1 MHDMLAKLYNIADDW
16 SFLQEQEKM
25 GVIIRKP
32 MGTEKHVTIEWVKEN
47 FQEAWASEVDR
58 SLCHTPMTCFLAVQ
72 EKSIIGFSCYDSVA
86 LGVFGPTG
94 VLPEFRCRGTG
105 RALLMAALLDMKLK
119 GYGYAIIG
127 GVGPAEFY
135 RKTVDAQDIPDSAP
149 GIWKTWVESG
159 NVAAIP
165 GLSEQEPT
173 VD

>member
-1 MHDMLAKLYNIADDW
+1 MHDMLAKLYNIPDNW
-16 SFLQEQEKM
+16 SFIQEQAAK
-25 GVIIRKP
+25 GITIRKP

-72 EKSIIGFSCYDSVA
+72 EKAIIGFSCFDSVA

-94 VLPEFRCRGTG
+94 VLPECRGKGTG
-105 RALLMAALLDMKLK
+105 KALLMAALLDMKLK

-135 RKTVDAQDIPDSAP
+135 RKAIAAEDIPDSAP
-149 GIWKTWVESG
+149 GIWKTWVETR
-159 NVAAIP
+159 NAERIP
-165 GLSEQEPT
+165 GLSENT
-173 VD
+173 VT